1 MIINLSGLELAVLH
15 EHIIGNN
22 RDDEGKSDYK
32 PDEKE
37 RIDDDS
43 EESGGDAAAKTRSE
57 ACVDLGASGPSRQTA
72 YNEQDDGQRAHD
84 RRDDDYDGLYDPHR
98 VPFEFD
104 LEGRVEHLDGYRE
117 CSV

>member
-72 YNEQDDGQRAHD
+72 YNEQDDG
-84 RRDDDYDGLYDPHR
+84 
-98 VPFEFD
+98 
-104 LEGRVEHLDGYRE
+104 
-117 CSV
+117 